1 VFLEQLINGITLGSI
16 YAIVALGY
24 TLVFGVLGIINMAHG
39 EIFMFGA
46 FVGLLIVS
54 KAGAEGILLR
64 LRPRDGEDRPLL
76 TVQGTAPRAADQGIL
91 PRPRVASASA
101 FATSTRS
108 SRTNPAMKKNAS
120 ERIAMR

>member
-24 TLVFGVLGIINMAHG
+24 TLVFGVLDIINMAHG

-54 KAGAEGILLR
+54 KAGA
-64 LRPRDGEDRPLL
+64 PLPVAFL
-76 TVQGTAPRAADQGIL
+76 GAIVVTA
-91 PRPRVASASA
+91 ASRRYASMR
-101 FATSTRS
+101 TS
-108 SRTNPAMKKNAS
+108 SRLTYSRGRCAS
-120 ERIAMR
+120 SGTSMTTSVSSTLGSPFSSSTASVTSSQ